1 MIAAVVRACLL
12 PRRQRGKARAK
23 KIAASQYKTAGT
35 GWPRTSLGYTVDIH
49 ITIFEEGLT
58 ARPKP

>member
-1 MIAAVVRACLL
+1 VDVRV
-12 PRRQRGKARAK
+12 
-23 KIAASQYKTAGT
+23 IEASQYKTAGT
-35 GWPRTSLGYTVDIH
+35 GWPRTSLGYTVDTH